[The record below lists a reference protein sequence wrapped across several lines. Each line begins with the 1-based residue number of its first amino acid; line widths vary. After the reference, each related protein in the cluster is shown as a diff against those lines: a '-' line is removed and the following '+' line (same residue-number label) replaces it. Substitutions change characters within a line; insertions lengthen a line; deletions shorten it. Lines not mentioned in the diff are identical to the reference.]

1 VAAARHV
8 AQDPGK
14 SYNPL
19 FIYGGVG
26 LGKTHLLMAIANEIQ
41 AIRSRARVEYLTS
54 EDFVNRYVEALQNK
68 TLPAFRQHFRGL
80 DLLLIDDVQFFEGK
94 VGTSEE
100 FFHTFNSL
108 QNHHKQIV
116 LASDRTPKELNGLAS
131 RLLSRFEGGLS
142 AEILPPGEVETRMA
156 ILRKKQEAQPIKLPD
171 PVMALIAERIYSN
184 IRNLEGALTRLVMHV
199 SIFKQE
205 MSVALATEL
214 LRDKFETEQGRILTA
229 TLIQRAVSEYFQVSV
244 PDLLG
249 PRRPKQIA
257 MARMVAMY
265 LARTMTQD
273 SLPGIG
279 RAFNRDHA
287 TVVHAVSAIT
297 SRMDTDESLRTA
309 VTTLTR
315 QLQHH

>member
-1 VAAARHV
+1 MNTAADIWNKAQEFLLTKLGQETFERCLGDVQAVAYGDGTGLLTLATSSSFMMQWLKNNYSDVLRAAVIAAGAADFDLIARDAASMPEPVAPRPARATRQRPASAVAKAPPPPLNTPWRPDLTFDNFVIGSSNRIPVAAARHV

-116 LASDRTPKELNGLAS
+116 LASDRTPS
-131 RLLSRFEGGLS
+131 
-142 AEILPPGEVETRMA
+142 
-156 ILRKKQEAQPIKLPD
+156 
-171 PVMALIAERIYSN
+171 SN
-184 IRNLEGALTRLVMHV
+184 DR
-199 SIFKQE
+199 
-205 MSVALATEL
+205 
-214 LRDKFETEQGRILTA
+214 
-229 TLIQRAVSEYFQVSV
+229 
-244 PDLLG
+244 
-249 PRRPKQIA
+249 
-257 MARMVAMY
+257 
-265 LARTMTQD
+265 ARTWHQTNQ
-273 SLPGIG
+273 G
-279 RAFNRDHA
+279 A
-287 TVVHAVSAIT
+287 
-297 SRMDTDESLRTA
+297 
-309 VTTLTR
+309 
-315 QLQHH
+315 Q